1 MKLEPFRLERFFAR
15 HEFSAPYLMC
25 ASDCETMEVKDLL
38 DLDGP
43 QARDRFL
50 SLGLGYTDSLGGAD
64 LRETIAS
71 LYERVTAE
79 GILVVAGAQE
89 GIFNFMNVA
98 LRPGDRVV
106 VQTPC
111 YQSLGEVARAIGTEV
126 VEWRGNPDLG
136 WEPDLDALK
145 SLIKNRVKLVVVNFP
160 HNPTGFLPG
169 PDFVRDLCALS
180 EHHGFLIFSDE
191 VYRGL
196 ELDAS
201 DRLPAFADISDRA
214 VSLGVMSKAYGLAG
228 LRIGWIAARDERL
241 FGELAAFKDYTTI
254 CSSAPSEFLAALALR
269 HGQGIIERNMAIIRN
284 NLERLDRF
292 FASHKD
298 LFDWCRPKAGSVAF
312 PGLKKGNVEEF
323 CEDLLET
330 KGVLLAPG
338 TIFGP
343 GYNAFRVGFGRRNL
357 PGALERLEEYL
368 KEKTSNV

>member
-1 MKLEPFRLERFFAR
+1 MKLDPCRLERFFAR

-25 ASDCETMEVKDLL
+25 ASDCETMEVRDLL

-43 QARDRFL
+43 EARERFL
-50 SLGLGYTDSLGGAD
+50 SLSLGYTDSLGGAD
-64 LRETIAS
+64 LRGAIAS
-71 LYERVTAE
+71 LYECVPPE
-79 GILVVAGAQE
+79 GILVHAGAQE

-98 LRPGDRVV
+98 LKPGDRVV

-111 YQSLGEVARAIGTEV
+111 YQSLAEVARGIGAEV
-126 VEWRGNPDLG
+126 VEWRGNPDPG
-136 WEPDLDALK
+136 WEPDLDVLK
-145 SLIKNRVKLVVVNFP
+145 GLIKSRVKLVVVNFP

-169 PDFVRDLCALS
+169 PDFVRELCSLS

-196 ELDAS
+196 ELDPS

-214 VSLGVMSKAYGLAG
+214 VSLGVMSKSYGLAG

-269 HGQGIIERNMAIIRN
+269 HGQRIIGRNMDIIRE
-284 NLERLDRF
+284 NLDRLDRF
-292 FASHKD
+292 FASHGE
-298 LFDWCRPKAGSVAF
+298 LFEWHRPKAGSVAF
-312 PGLKKGNVEEF
+312 PRLKKGDAEGF
-323 CEDLLET
+323 CGDLLEA

-338 TIFGP
+338 AIFGQ
-343 GYNAFRVGFGRRNL
+343 GYNAFRVGFGRRNM
-357 PGALERLEEYL
+357 PEALERLEEYVR
-368 KEKTSNV
+368 KKY

>member
-1 MKLEPFRLERFFAR
+1 MKLDPCRLERFFAR
-15 HEFSAPYLMC
+15 HEFSVPYLMC
-25 ASDCETMEVKDLL
+25 PSDCETMEIGDLL

-43 QARDRFL
+43 GTRDRFL
-50 SLGLGYTDSLGGAD
+50 SLSLGYTDSLGGAD
-64 LRETIAS
+64 LREAIAS
-71 LYERVTAE
+71 LYEHVPPER
-79 GILVVAGAQE
+79 ILVHAGAQE

-98 LRPGDRVV
+98 LNPGDGIV

-111 YQSLGEVARAIGTEV
+111 YQSLAEVARGIGAEV
-126 VEWRGNPDLG
+126 VEWRISPDLG
-136 WEPDLDALK
+136 WEPDLDVLK
-145 SLIKNRVKLVVVNFP
+145 GLITNRVKLVVVNFP

-169 PDFVRDLCALS
+169 PDFVRELGALS
-180 EHHGFLIFSDE
+180 ERHGFLIFSDE

-201 DRLPAFADISDRA
+201 DRLPAFADVSDRA

-254 CSSAPSEFLAALALR
+254 CSSAPSEFLAALALG
-269 HGQGIIERNMAIIRN
+269 HGQRIIERNMAIIRDN
-284 NLERLDRF
+284 IERLDRF
-292 FASHKD
+292 FTSHKE

-312 PGLKKGNVEEF
+312 PGLKKGNAEKF
-323 CEDLLET
+323 CGDLLET

-338 TIFGP
+338 TLFGP

-357 PGALERLEEYL
+357 PEALERLEEYVR
-368 KEKTSNV
+368 EKY